1 MISTHPTHHHAE
13 VLRRVWL
20 QECGIRRQARPFRH
34 LAPVPPQ
41 PGRQAK
47 VAGQPQQDQQ
57 ERGALGA
64 LQGCHYL
71 LSSLQAVMFPLD
83 QIGKTTLLA
92 LDTSDI
98 VHTPSS
104 DRKSRVWSLLIL

>member
-1 MISTHPTHHHAE
+1 MISTYHAE

-20 QECGIRRQARPFRH
+20 QECGIRRQARPFHH

-47 VAGQPQQDQQ
+47 MAGQPQQDQQ

-92 LDTSDI
+92 LDTSDKAKRFYPQNI
-98 VHTPSS
+98 RYPNSMV
-104 DRKSRVWSLLIL
+104 LFQNY